1 MDKDNNTNTTNNT
14 NNTTQKN
21 KNNWLSFVKLRKLKV
36 LVKYIPVLFAIALIM
51 FSLCTLAQE
60 SYCSFHDIPVP
71 NWITNLN
78 DHFTNIFI
86 IEIIFLLVIIKNRL
100 ENKQLTKIQT
110 SLKHIVDSAPFGI
123 TIMIL
128 ILISVIFI
136 FVEFFIY
143 GGNEEKIPFWI
154 SQTNEYLT
162 YVFIIELILRWI
174 VSRTNH
180 AFIANYWI
188 DMLAVMPTFRIF
200 RFFRLGRILRILRLL
215 RLFRVFSIGSE
226 FTRKFS
232 FFSKIFEGR
241 LSELGIISSF
251 GIFAIFFG
259 AVGLS
264 QFEAG
269 KSDDIANVTDAFW
282 KSLFSLMAGE
292 YADYPQTLGGKIVFF
307 ILLIF
312 EMGIFAMLTGTF
324 SAIMMDK
331 IKETTMHKHVDPEE
345 LNNHVIICGFGQKTI
360 ILAREFLLDPAFED
374 SEILIISE
382 KPNMLEELEQHK
394 LDTSRI
400 SILNED
406 FTSITALNKA
416 GVERA
421 RLAVI
426 TSERNGNRSTQD
438 VDART
443 ILAALTIEKLNPKIH
458 TSAEIYNEEFA
469 SHLKM
474 GGVEDV
480 VIQGE
485 VSGKLLA
492 RISMHEGL
500 LAFFKDLLSR
510 ESGNSLTFIM
520 ATQDYAGKSYSEVA
534 NSLRINKG
542 YTLVGVKPYDKDV
555 MVNPK
560 EKIIA
565 ANDELLIICPVNYEK
580 EKV

>member
-1 MDKDNNTNTTNNT
+1 MENTPLTITNQNVRKRRFEEIFKSIPFLIALALIIFSLSLLFIETYISYKDVAVPYWISNTND
-14 NNTTQKN
+14 
-21 KNNWLSFVKLRKLKV
+21 
-36 LVKYIPVLFAIALIM
+36 Y
-51 FSLCTLAQE
+51 
-60 SYCSFHDIPVP
+60 
-71 NWITNLN
+71 
-78 DHFTNIFI
+78 FTNIFVLELILLLI
-86 IEIIFLLVIIKNRL
+86 IVKNRL
-100 ENKQLTKIQT
+100 ENKQLNAFQTK
-110 SLKHIVDSAPFGI
+110 LKHIVDSAPFGI

-128 ILISVIFI
+128 ILISVILI
-136 FVEFFIY
+136 FTEFFIY
-143 GGNEEKIPFWI
+143 GGIEEKIPTWI
-154 SQTNEYLT
+154 TLTNEYLT
-162 YVFIIELILRWI
+162 YIFIVELILRWI

-180 AFIANYWI
+180 AFITNYWI
-188 DMLAVMPTFRIF
+188 DILAVMPSFRIF
-200 RFFRLGRILRILRLL
+200 RFFRLSRILRILRLL

-241 LSELGIISSF
+241 LTEIGIISSF
-251 GIFAIFFG
+251 GLFAIFFG

-269 KSDDIANVTDAFW
+269 SSNDINSVSDAFW
-282 KSLFSLMAGE
+282 KSLVSLMAGE
-292 YADYPQTLGGKIVFF
+292 YADYPVTLGGKIVFF

-331 IKETTMHKHVDPEE
+331 IKETTMHKHTDPEE

-360 ILAREFLLDPAFED
+360 ILSREFLLDPAFED

-382 KPNMLEELEQHK
+382 KPNMMEELQQHG
-394 LDTSRI
+394 LDTNRI
-400 SILNED
+400 SLLNED
-406 FTSITALNKA
+406 FTSISALNKA

-426 TSERNGNRSTQD
+426 TSERNGTRSTQD

-510 ESGNSLTFIM
+510 DSGNTLNFIM
-520 ATQDYAGKSYSEVA
+520 ATQEYAGKNYNETST
-534 NSLRINKG
+534 LLHDKFG

-565 ANDELLIICPVNYEK
+565 ANDELLVIAPVVAGKDNQQ
-580 EKV
+580 

>member
-1 MDKDNNTNTTNNT
+1 MENNSLTIDNKNVRKRRFKEIFKSIPFLISLALIIFSLSLLFVETYVYYKGVEVPFWISNTND
-14 NNTTQKN
+14 
-21 KNNWLSFVKLRKLKV
+21 
-36 LVKYIPVLFAIALIM
+36 Y
-51 FSLCTLAQE
+51 
-60 SYCSFHDIPVP
+60 
-71 NWITNLN
+71 
-78 DHFTNIFI
+78 FTNIFVLELILLLI
-86 IEIIFLLVIIKNRL
+86 IVKNRL
-100 ENKQLTKIQT
+100 ESKQLTKVQT

-128 ILISVIFI
+128 ILVSVFFI

-143 GGNEEKIPFWI
+143 GGVEEKIPNWI
-154 SQTNEYLT
+154 TLTNEYLT
-162 YVFIIELILRWI
+162 YIFIVELILRWI

-180 AFIANYWI
+180 AFITNYWI
-188 DMLAVMPTFRIF
+188 DILAVMPSFRIF
-200 RFFRLGRILRILRLL
+200 RFFRLSRILRILRLL

-241 LSELGIISSF
+241 LTEIGIISSF
-251 GIFAIFFG
+251 GLFAIFFG

-269 KSDDIANVTDAFW
+269 SSNEINNISDAFW

-292 YADYPQTLGGKIVFF
+292 YADYPVTLGGKIVFF

-331 IKETTMHKHVDPEE
+331 IKETTMHKHTDPEE

-360 ILAREFLLDPAFED
+360 ILAREFLLDPSFED

-382 KPNMLEELEQHK
+382 KPNMMDELQQHG
-394 LDTSRI
+394 LDVNRI
-400 SILNED
+400 SLLNED
-406 FTSITALNKA
+406 FTSISALNKA

-426 TSERNGNRSTQD
+426 TSERNGTRSTQD

-510 ESGNSLTFIM
+510 DSGNTLNFIM
-520 ATQDYAGKSYSEVA
+520 ATQEYAGKNYNETSSM
-534 NSLRINKG
+534 LHDKFG

-565 ANDELLIICPVNYEK
+565 ANDELLVIAPVTAGKDNQQ
-580 EKV
+580 

>member
-1 MDKDNNTNTTNNT
+1 MENNETSFDKRFDKGIIGFF
-14 NNTTQKN
+14 QRIIASLPFGLLVMLAII
-21 KNNWLSFVKLRKLKV
+21 LSFVLLYLETYLYNKVGAVPDWIAHINNFFNYIFLVEIILLLINLDYRLESQQRTKILTKLK
-36 LVKYIPVLFAIALIM
+36 
-51 FSLCTLAQE
+51 
-60 SYCSFHDIPVP
+60 
-71 NWITNLN
+71 
-78 DHFTNIFI
+78 HF
-86 IEIIFLLVIIKNRL
+86 
-100 ENKQLTKIQT
+100 
-110 SLKHIVDSAPFGI
+110 VDSAPFGI
-123 TIMIL
+123 TVMVL
-128 ILISVIFI
+128 ILVSVSLIFLELLLYSGNEDKVPTWILQINEWLTNIFI
-136 FVEFFIY
+136 V
-143 GGNEEKIPFWI
+143 
-154 SQTNEYLT
+154 
-162 YVFIIELILRWI
+162 ELILRWM
-174 VSRTNH
+174 VSYSTHN
-180 AFIANYWI
+180 FLSNYWI

-200 RFFRLGRILRILRLL
+200 RIGRVLRILRVL

-226 FTRKFS
+226 FTRKFRL
-232 FFSKIFEGR
+232 FGKIFEGR
-241 LSELGIISSF
+241 LTEIGIISSF
-251 GIFAIFFG
+251 GIFAIIFG

-264 QFEAG
+264 QFEVG
-269 KSDDIANVTDAFW
+269 SSENINSVSDAFW

-292 YADYPQTLGGKIVFF
+292 YADYPQTLGGKVVFL

-331 IKETTMHKHVDPEE
+331 IKETTMHKHTDPEE

-360 ILAREFLLDPAFED
+360 ILAREFLLDPVFED

-382 KPNMLEELEQHK
+382 KENMMEELEQHN
-394 LDTSRI
+394 LDTNRI

-406 FTSITALNKA
+406 FTSISALNKA
-416 GVERA
+416 GVEKA

-426 TSERNGNRSTQD
+426 TSETNGVRSTQD

-443 ILAALTIEKLNPKIH
+443 ILAALTIEKLNPQIH

-510 ESGNSLTFIM
+510 DSGNTLDFIL
-520 ATQDYAGKSYSEVA
+520 ATQKYAGKKYMEAAVE
-534 NSLRINKG
+534 LHEEKG
-542 YTLVGVKPYDKDV
+542 YTLVGVKPYNQEL
-555 MVNPK
+555 MVNPRDR
-560 EKIIA
+560 IIA
-565 ANDELLIICPVNYEK
+565 SNDELLLICPVKKENEK
-580 EKV
+580 EK

>member
-1 MDKDNNTNTTNNT
+1 MENTPLTITNQNVRKRRFEEIFKSIPFLIALALIIFSLSLLFIETYISYKDVAVPYWISNTND
-14 NNTTQKN
+14 
-21 KNNWLSFVKLRKLKV
+21 
-36 LVKYIPVLFAIALIM
+36 Y
-51 FSLCTLAQE
+51 
-60 SYCSFHDIPVP
+60 
-71 NWITNLN
+71 
-78 DHFTNIFI
+78 FTNIFVLELILLLI
-86 IEIIFLLVIIKNRL
+86 IVKNRL
-100 ENKQLTKIQT
+100 ENKQLNAFQTK
-110 SLKHIVDSAPFGI
+110 LKHIVDSAPFGI

-128 ILISVIFI
+128 ILISVILI
-136 FVEFFIY
+136 FTEFFIY
-143 GGNEEKIPFWI
+143 GGIEEKIPTWI
-154 SQTNEYLT
+154 TLTNEYLT
-162 YVFIIELILRWI
+162 YIFIVELILRWI

-180 AFIANYWI
+180 AFITNYWI
-188 DMLAVMPTFRIF
+188 DILAVMPSFRIF
-200 RFFRLGRILRILRLL
+200 RFFRLSRILRILRLL

-241 LSELGIISSF
+241 LTEIGIISSF
-251 GIFAIFFG
+251 GLFAIFFG

-269 KSDDIANVTDAFW
+269 SSNDINSVSDAFW

-292 YADYPQTLGGKIVFF
+292 YADYPVTLGGKIVFF

-331 IKETTMHKHVDPEE
+331 IKETTMHKHTDPEE

-360 ILAREFLLDPAFED
+360 ILSREFLLDPAFED

-382 KPNMLEELEQHK
+382 KPNMMEELQQHG
-394 LDTSRI
+394 LDTNRI
-400 SILNED
+400 SLLNED
-406 FTSITALNKA
+406 FTSISALNKA

-426 TSERNGNRSTQD
+426 TSERNGTRSTQD

-510 ESGNSLTFIM
+510 DSGNTLNFIM
-520 ATQDYAGKSYSEVA
+520 ATQEYAGKNYNETST
-534 NSLRINKG
+534 LLHDKFG

-565 ANDELLIICPVNYEK
+565 ANDELLVIAPVVAGKDNQQ
-580 EKV
+580 

>member
-1 MDKDNNTNTTNNT
+1 MENTNPIITVNSNT
-14 NNTTQKN
+14 VAKKGFNEICKS
-21 KNNWLSFVKLRKLKV
+21 LPFLLAVFFIL
-36 LVKYIPVLFAIALIM
+36 
-51 FSLCTLAQE
+51 FSLSLLCIET
-60 SYCSFHDIPVP
+60 YINYNDVTVP
-71 NWITNLN
+71 YWISNAN
-78 DHFTNIFI
+78 DHFTNFFVL
-86 IEIIFLLVIIKNRL
+86 EIIFLLLVIKTRL
-100 ENKQLTKIQT
+100 ENTQLTVIQT
-110 SLKHIVDSAPFGI
+110 KLKHIVDSAPFGI

-128 ILISVIFI
+128 ILVSVFLI

-143 GGNEEKIPFWI
+143 GGVEEKIPTWI
-154 SQTNEYLT
+154 TQTNEYLT
-162 YVFIIELILRWI
+162 YIFIVELILRWI
-174 VSRTNH
+174 VCRTNH
-180 AFIANYWI
+180 AFITNYWI
-188 DMLAVMPTFRIF
+188 DILAVMPSFRIF
-200 RFFRLGRILRILRLL
+200 RFFRISRILRILRLL

-241 LSELGIISSF
+241 LTEIGIISSF
-251 GIFAIFFG
+251 GLFAIFFG

-269 KSDDIANVTDAFW
+269 SSTDINSVSDAFW

-292 YADYPQTLGGKIVFF
+292 YADYPVTLGGKIVFF

-331 IKETTMHKHVDPEE
+331 IKETTMHKHTDPED

-360 ILAREFLLDPAFED
+360 ILAREFLLDPSFED

-382 KPNMLEELEQHK
+382 KPNMMEEIEQHG

-400 SILNED
+400 SLLNED
-406 FTSITALNKA
+406 FTSISALNKA

-426 TSERNGNRSTQD
+426 TSERNGTRSTQD

-510 ESGNSLTFIM
+510 DSGNTLNFIL
-520 ATQDYAGKSYSEVA
+520 ATQEYAGKSYTETSTM
-534 NSLRINKG
+534 LHDKYG

-560 EKIIA
+560 EKTIA
-565 ANDELLIICPVNYEK
+565 SNDELLVIAPVTSKK
-580 EKV
+580 ENNN

>member
-1 MDKDNNTNTTNNT
+1 MDNKDSAENNGLFDKIYRLFGSLPFGMLVIVAIIFSLTLLNAETYIYNQVETVPDWISHVNDFFTYIFVTEIVFLLINIGQRIDQR
-14 NNTTQKN
+14 QKN
-21 KNNWLSFVKLRKLKV
+21 RIITKLK
-36 LVKYIPVLFAIALIM
+36 
-51 FSLCTLAQE
+51 
-60 SYCSFHDIPVP
+60 
-71 NWITNLN
+71 
-78 DHFTNIFI
+78 HF
-86 IEIIFLLVIIKNRL
+86 
-100 ENKQLTKIQT
+100 
-110 SLKHIVDSAPFGI
+110 VDSPQFGI
-123 TIMIL
+123 TVMVL
-128 ILISVIFI
+128 ILVSVALIFA
-136 FVEFFIY
+136 ELFIY
-143 GGNEEKIPFWI
+143 GGNEEKVPRLII
-154 SQTNEYLT
+154 QINEWLT
-162 YVFIIELILRWI
+162 YVFIVELILRWI
-174 VSRTNH
+174 VSYSTHN
-180 AFIANYWI
+180 FLANYWI

-200 RFFRLGRILRILRLL
+200 RIGRVLRILRVL

-226 FTRKFS
+226 FTRKFRL
-232 FFSKIFEGR
+232 FGRIFEGR
-241 LSELGIISSF
+241 LTEIGIISSF

-264 QFEAG
+264 QFEIG
-269 KSDDIANVTDAFW
+269 KESEISSVSDAFW
-282 KSLFSLMAGE
+282 KSLFSLMSGE
-292 YADYPQTLGGKIVFF
+292 YADYPQTLGGKIVFL

-331 IKETTMHKHVDPEE
+331 IKETTMHKHTDPEE

-382 KPNMLEELEQHK
+382 KANMMDELEQHN
-394 LDTSRI
+394 LDTNRI

-406 FTSITALNKA
+406 FTSISALNKA
-416 GVERA
+416 GVEKA

-426 TSERNGNRSTQD
+426 TSESNGVRSTQD

-492 RISMHEGL
+492 RISIHEGL
-500 LAFFKDLLSR
+500 LAFFKDLLSKD
-510 ESGNSLTFIM
+510 SGNTLDFIL
-520 ATQDYAGKSYSEVA
+520 ATQKYAGKKYFEVA
-534 NSLRINKG
+534 VDLHEEKG
-542 YTLVGVKPYDKDV
+542 FTLVGVKPYNQEV
-555 MVNPK
+555 IVNPK
-560 EKIIA
+560 ERIIA
-565 ANDELLIICPVNYEK
+565 ANDELLVISPVTNRK
-580 EKV
+580 ELK

>member
-1 MDKDNNTNTTNNT
+1 MENTPLTITNQNVRKRRFEEIFKSIPFLIALALIIFSLSLLFIETYISYKDVAVPYWISNTND
-14 NNTTQKN
+14 
-21 KNNWLSFVKLRKLKV
+21 
-36 LVKYIPVLFAIALIM
+36 Y
-51 FSLCTLAQE
+51 
-60 SYCSFHDIPVP
+60 
-71 NWITNLN
+71 
-78 DHFTNIFI
+78 FTNIFVLELILLLI
-86 IEIIFLLVIIKNRL
+86 IVKNRL
-100 ENKQLTKIQT
+100 ENKQLNAFQTK
-110 SLKHIVDSAPFGI
+110 LKHIVDSAPFGI

-128 ILISVIFI
+128 ILISVILI
-136 FVEFFIY
+136 FTEFFIY
-143 GGNEEKIPFWI
+143 GGIEEKIPTWI
-154 SQTNEYLT
+154 TLTNEYLT
-162 YVFIIELILRWI
+162 YIFIVELILRWI

-180 AFIANYWI
+180 AFITNYWI
-188 DMLAVMPTFRIF
+188 DILAVMPSFRIF
-200 RFFRLGRILRILRLL
+200 RFFRLSRILRILRLL
-215 RLFRVFSIGSE
+215 RLFRVFSISSE

-241 LSELGIISSF
+241 LTEIGIISSF
-251 GIFAIFFG
+251 GLFAIFFG

-269 KSDDIANVTDAFW
+269 SSNDINSVSDAFW

-292 YADYPQTLGGKIVFF
+292 YADYPVTLGGKIVFF

-331 IKETTMHKHVDPEE
+331 IKETTMHKHTDPEE

-360 ILAREFLLDPAFED
+360 ILSREFLLDPAFED

-382 KPNMLEELEQHK
+382 KPNMMEELQQHG
-394 LDTSRI
+394 LDTNRI
-400 SILNED
+400 SLLNED
-406 FTSITALNKA
+406 FTSISALNKA

-426 TSERNGNRSTQD
+426 TSERNGTRSTQD

-510 ESGNSLTFIM
+510 DSGNTLNFIM
-520 ATQDYAGKSYSEVA
+520 ATQEYAGKNYNETST
-534 NSLRINKG
+534 LLHDKFG

-565 ANDELLIICPVNYEK
+565 ANDELLVIAPVVAGKDNQQ
-580 EKV
+580 

>member
-1 MDKDNNTNTTNNT
+1 MENVIIVGSDSNN
-14 NNTTQKN
+14 KEIV
-21 KNNWLSFVKLRKLKV
+21 KRRRIRDICKSIPFLLALFFILISLSSL
-36 LVKYIPVLFAIALIM
+36 AIE
-51 FSLCTLAQE
+51 T
-60 SYCSFHDIPVP
+60 YCSFHEKIVP
-71 NWITNLN
+71 YWIETLN
-78 DHFTNIFI
+78 DYFTNIFTL
-86 IEIIFLLVIIKNRL
+86 EIIFLLIVVKNRL
-100 ENKQLTKIQT
+100 ESEQLTQFQT
-110 SLKHIVDSAPFGI
+110 KLKHIVDSPPFGI

-128 ILISVIFI
+128 IIISVILI

-143 GGNEEKIPFWI
+143 GGNEEVIPVWI
-154 SQTNEYLT
+154 LQTNEYLT
-162 YVFIIELILRWI
+162 YIFIVELILRWI
-174 VSRTNH
+174 ISRTNH
-180 AFIANYWI
+180 FFISNYWI
-188 DMLAVMPTFRIF
+188 DILAVMPTFRIF
-200 RFFRLGRILRILRLL
+200 RVFRFGRILRILRLL

-241 LSELGIISSF
+241 MTEIGIISSF

-264 QFEAG
+264 QFEVG
-269 KSDDIANVTDAFW
+269 HSDDIANVTDAFW

-292 YADYPQTLGGKIVFF
+292 YADYPKSLGGKIVFF

-312 EMGIFAMLTGTF
+312 EMGIFAMLTGAF

-331 IKETTMHKHVDPEE
+331 IKETTMHKHTDPEE

-394 LDTSRI
+394 LDTNRI

-406 FTSITALNKA
+406 FTSMTALNKA

-426 TSERNGNRSTQD
+426 TSERNGSRSTQD

-500 LAFFKDLLSR
+500 LAFFQDLLSR
-510 ESGNSLTFIM
+510 DSGNSLAFIV
-520 ATQDYAGKSYSEVA
+520 ATQDYAGKNYSEVA
-534 NSLRINKG
+534 NMLRTKYG
-542 YTLVGVKPYDKDV
+542 YTLVGVKPYEQNV

-560 EKIIA
+560 EKIISS
-565 ANDELLIICPVNYEK
+565 NDELLVIIPVEREK
-580 EKV
+580 EMHHHEA

>member
-1 MDKDNNTNTTNNT
+1 
-14 NNTTQKN
+14 
-21 KNNWLSFVKLRKLKV
+21 
-36 LVKYIPVLFAIALIM
+36 
-51 FSLCTLAQE
+51 
-60 SYCSFHDIPVP
+60 
-71 NWITNLN
+71 
-78 DHFTNIFI
+78 
-86 IEIIFLLVIIKNRL
+86 
-100 ENKQLTKIQT
+100 
-110 SLKHIVDSAPFGI
+110 
-123 TIMIL
+123 MIL
-128 ILISVIFI
+128 ILVSVFLI

-143 GGNEEKIPFWI
+143 GGVEEKIPSWI
-154 SQTNEYLT
+154 TQTNEYLT
-162 YVFIIELILRWI
+162 YIFIVELILRWI

-180 AFIANYWI
+180 AFITNFWI
-188 DMLAVMPTFRIF
+188 DILAVMPSFRIF
-200 RFFRLGRILRILRLL
+200 RFFRISRILRILRLL

-232 FFSKIFEGR
+232 FFSRIFEGR
-241 LSELGIISSF
+241 LTEIGIISSF
-251 GIFAIFFG
+251 GLFAIFFG

-269 KSDDIANVTDAFW
+269 SSNDINSVSDAFW

-292 YADYPQTLGGKIVFF
+292 YADYPVTLGGKIVFF

-331 IKETTMHKHVDPEE
+331 IKETTMHKHTDPEE

-360 ILAREFLLDPAFED
+360 ILSREFLLDPAFED

-382 KPNMLEELEQHK
+382 KPNMMEELQQHG
-394 LDTSRI
+394 LDTNRI
-400 SILNED
+400 SLLNED
-406 FTSITALNKA
+406 FTSISALNKA

-426 TSERNGNRSTQD
+426 TSERNGTRSTQD

-510 ESGNSLTFIM
+510 DSGNTLNFIM
-520 ATQDYAGKSYSEVA
+520 ATQEYAGKNYNETST
-534 NSLRINKG
+534 LLHDKFG

-565 ANDELLIICPVNYEK
+565 ANDELLVIAPVVAGKDNQQ
-580 EKV
+580 

>member
-1 MDKDNNTNTTNNT
+1 MENQDTSFNKRFDKGIIGVF
-14 NNTTQKN
+14 QKIMAS
-21 KNNWLSFVKLRKLKV
+21 LPFGLLVMVAIIVSFVLLNLETYLFNKVEEVPSWILHVNNLFNYIFITEIILLLINIDYRLDPQQRTKILTKLK
-36 LVKYIPVLFAIALIM
+36 
-51 FSLCTLAQE
+51 
-60 SYCSFHDIPVP
+60 
-71 NWITNLN
+71 
-78 DHFTNIFI
+78 HF
-86 IEIIFLLVIIKNRL
+86 
-100 ENKQLTKIQT
+100 
-110 SLKHIVDSAPFGI
+110 VDSAPFGI
-123 TIMIL
+123 TVMVL
-128 ILISVIFI
+128 ILVSVSLIFI
-136 FVEFFIY
+136 ELFLY
-143 GGNEEKIPFWI
+143 GGNEEKVPSWI
-154 SQTNEYLT
+154 LQTNEWLT
-162 YVFIIELILRWI
+162 YVFIVELILRWF
-174 VSRTNH
+174 VSYSTHN
-180 AFIANYWI
+180 FLSNYWI
-188 DMLAVMPTFRIF
+188 DIFAVMPTFRIF
-200 RFFRLGRILRILRLL
+200 RIGRVLRILRVL

-226 FTRKFS
+226 FTRKFRL
-232 FFSKIFEGR
+232 FGKIFEGR
-241 LSELGIISSF
+241 LTEIGIISSF
-251 GIFAIFFG
+251 GIFAIIFG

-264 QFEAG
+264 QFEVG
-269 KSDDIANVTDAFW
+269 SSENINSVSDAFW

-292 YADYPQTLGGKIVFF
+292 YADYPITLGGKIVFL

-331 IKETTMHKHVDPEE
+331 IKETTMHKHTDPEE

-360 ILAREFLLDPAFED
+360 ILAREFLLDPVFED

-382 KPNMLEELEQHK
+382 KQNMMEELEQHN

-406 FTSITALNKA
+406 FTSIAALNKA
-416 GVERA
+416 GVEKA

-426 TSERNGNRSTQD
+426 TSENNGIRSTQD

-443 ILAALTIEKLNPKIH
+443 ILAALTIEKLNPQIH

-510 ESGNSLTFIM
+510 DSGNTLDFIL
-520 ATQDYAGKSYSEVA
+520 ATQKYAGKKYFEAAVE
-534 NSLRINKG
+534 LHEEKG
-542 YTLVGVKPYDKDV
+542 YTLVGVKPYNQDL

-560 EKIIA
+560 ERIIA
-565 ANDELLIICPVNYEK
+565 ANDELLLICPVKTDKDK
-580 EKV
+580 E

>member
-1 MDKDNNTNTTNNT
+1 MENQDTSFNKRFDKGIIGVF
-14 NNTTQKN
+14 QKIMAS
-21 KNNWLSFVKLRKLKV
+21 LPFGLLVMVAIIVSFVLLNLETYLFNKVEEVPSWILHVNNLFNYIFITEIILLLINIDYRLDPQQRTKILTKLK
-36 LVKYIPVLFAIALIM
+36 
-51 FSLCTLAQE
+51 
-60 SYCSFHDIPVP
+60 
-71 NWITNLN
+71 
-78 DHFTNIFI
+78 HF
-86 IEIIFLLVIIKNRL
+86 
-100 ENKQLTKIQT
+100 
-110 SLKHIVDSAPFGI
+110 VDSAPFGI
-123 TIMIL
+123 TVMVL
-128 ILISVIFI
+128 ILVSVSLIFI
-136 FVEFFIY
+136 ELFLY
-143 GGNEEKIPFWI
+143 GGNEEKVPSWI
-154 SQTNEYLT
+154 LQTNEWLT
-162 YVFIIELILRWI
+162 YVFIVELILRWF
-174 VSRTNH
+174 VSYSTHN
-180 AFIANYWI
+180 FLSNYWI
-188 DMLAVMPTFRIF
+188 DIFAVMPTFRIF
-200 RFFRLGRILRILRLL
+200 RIGRVLRILRVL

-226 FTRKFS
+226 FTRKFRL
-232 FFSKIFEGR
+232 FGKIFEGR
-241 LSELGIISSF
+241 LTEIGIISSF
-251 GIFAIFFG
+251 GIFAIIFG

-264 QFEAG
+264 QFEVG
-269 KSDDIANVTDAFW
+269 SSENINSVSDAFW

-292 YADYPQTLGGKIVFF
+292 YADYPITLGGKIVFL

-331 IKETTMHKHVDPEE
+331 IKETTMHKHTDPEE

-360 ILAREFLLDPAFED
+360 ILAREFLLDPVFED

-382 KPNMLEELEQHK
+382 KQNMMEELEQHN

-406 FTSITALNKA
+406 FTSIAALNKA
-416 GVERA
+416 GVEKA

-426 TSERNGNRSTQD
+426 TSENNGIRSTQD

-443 ILAALTIEKLNPKIH
+443 ILAALTIEKLNPQIH

-510 ESGNSLTFIM
+510 DSGNTLDFIL
-520 ATQDYAGKSYSEVA
+520 ATQKYAGKKYFEAAVE
-534 NSLRINKG
+534 LHEEKG
-542 YTLVGVKPYDKDV
+542 YTLVGVKPYNQDL

-560 EKIIA
+560 ERIIA
-565 ANDELLIICPVNYEK
+565 ANDELLLICPVKNDKDK
-580 EKV
+580 E